1 MDTEAKVREALALLR
16 QAGRLDLLRDG
27 ALAPTRPARRASAG
41 VAAAVAA
48 CSPPR
53 VASAGKVRG
62 AASGVGTKG
71 GPGAGGRRFY
81 GWERTGES
89 QRVAR
94 GTGRT
99 VQRKGCSPVQKRRAG
114 AQVLS
119 VRQAGVKKRAGALE
133 HSGKKNSKGGKAGTR
148 QGRSGAFEDMSH
160 VSGLG
165 AHVGPVGFSG
175 TEDAA
180 SGKREKAGTAG
191 GTDSGLLDLGVSA
204 GGVVPGLG
212 RIKGLKGTPRSPC
225 PQNGRPCSNGA
236 LMRREGVRRA
246 KGARRVG
253 DPHQADLGVPPA
265 VSLGHVIRRE
275 PLDYGDEDPG
285 EQDAARVRWGEG
297 KAGPWAASRITS
309 TGWRRRRSGAADAS
323 TGRCGGEGVAPP
335 GAAAQKER
343 RPGPS
348 RRREKGRRE
357 YSNCVR
363 CGGAGANV
371 IALEE
376 RSEESLEEG
385 ELRNSGSEYEWW
397 ESGGRGSSNPVRQS
411 LQVLRS
417 GTWRGASRG
426 ERIGR
431 EARSVQERPPLLS
444 PGICFTLTTMV
455 FMHIQ
460 AHAKV

>member
-1 MDTEAKVREALALLR
+1 MWDRWV
-16 QAGRLDLLRDG
+16 
-27 ALAPTRPARRASAG
+27 
-41 VAAAVAA
+41 
-48 CSPPR
+48 
-53 VASAGKVRG
+53 
-62 AASGVGTKG
+62 
-71 GPGAGGRRFY
+71 
-81 GWERTGES
+81 
-89 QRVAR
+89 
-94 GTGRT
+94 
-99 VQRKGCSPVQKRRAG
+99 
-114 AQVLS
+114 
-119 VRQAGVKKRAGALE
+119 
-133 HSGKKNSKGGKAGTR
+133 
-148 QGRSGAFEDMSH
+148 
-160 VSGLG
+160 
-165 AHVGPVGFSG
+165 FSG

-191 GTDSGLLDLGVSA
+191 GTDSGLLDLSASVGGGHPGFGQDQGAEGDPSVPLSSKWPTMLQWSTDEEGGGSEGDRCSEGGGHPSSRSGGAPSIFLGARNQEGEFMGWKEGWGEEGFDGVKGRVS
-204 GGVVPGLG
+204 GGHWDSSSSP
-212 RIKGLKGTPRSPC
+212 GTPVLSW
-225 PQNGRPCSNGA
+225 Q
-236 LMRREGVRRA
+236 
-246 KGARRVG
+246 
-253 DPHQADLGVPPA
+253 
-265 VSLGHVIRRE
+265 E

-363 CGGAGANV
+363 CGGAGANA

-411 LQVLRS
+411 LQVP
-417 GTWRGASRG
+417 RGAEPSAVEDGGSSLEPKRKETRERAKRYFSNFNISRK
-426 ERIGR
+426 R
-431 EARSVQERPPLLS
+431 ENTFRKPARWCKIYNL
-444 PGICFTLTTMV
+444 
-455 FMHIQ
+455 
-460 AHAKV
+460 